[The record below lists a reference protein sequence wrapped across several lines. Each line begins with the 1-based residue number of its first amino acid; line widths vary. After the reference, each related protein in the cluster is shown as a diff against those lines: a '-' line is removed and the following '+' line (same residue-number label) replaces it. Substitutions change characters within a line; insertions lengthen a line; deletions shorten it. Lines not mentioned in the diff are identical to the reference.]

1 MSIRADQIKL
11 SKAWNKAVIK
21 KLPVSYKKDG
31 ISYVDHTQVTQRLIA
46 LIPDVQFKLG
56 CHIYDKYEDLEGRQ
70 RKILTGVEYTIEGT
84 IDGHFRSVTEIGMCD
99 KPFEVEGRKPANNGE
114 RAKECISDAVKR
126 CGMRLGIGIEL
137 YDSSAWLSNY
147 LQDEKPSYPMT
158 PDMDKGVKKIEEDAK
173 AIKEKQKEEIQDK
186 LVKKA
191 KEDLEKIIDQK
202 DMDKA
207 VKILED
213 GVNSNK

>member
-1 MSIRADQIKL
+1 MGKRTDQIKL
-11 SKAWNKAVIK
+11 SKAWNKAVVK

-31 ISYVDHTQVTQRLIA
+31 IDYVDHTQVTQRLIA
-46 LIPDVQFKLG
+46 LIPDVQLKAGSF
-56 CHIYDKYEDLEGRQ
+56 IYDDYEDLEGRR

-84 IDGHFRSVTEIGMCD
+84 IDGHFRSVTEVGMCD

-137 YDSSAWLSNY
+137 YDSSAWLSSY
-147 LQDEKPSYPMT
+147 L
-158 PDMDKGVKKIEEDAK
+158 ED
-173 AIKEKQKEEIQDK
+173 DK
-186 LVKKA
+186 LIANKTKPKPKPKPKDPIVEKVKV
-191 KEDLEKIIDQK
+191 DLEKIIDQK

-213 GVNSNK
+213 GVSSNK

>member
-1 MSIRADQIKL
+1 MGIRSDQIKL
-11 SKAWNKAVIK
+11 SKEWNKAVVK

-46 LIPDVQFKLG
+46 LIPDVQFKAG
-56 CHIYDKYEDLEGRQ
+56 SFIYDDYEDLEGRR

-84 IDGHFRSVTEIGMCD
+84 IDGHLRSVTEVGMCD

-137 YDSSAWLSNY
+137 YDSSAWLSAY
-147 LQDEKPSYPMT
+147 LESPKLVANKPKKEKPKPKD
-158 PDMDKGVKKIEEDAK
+158 PIVE
-173 AIKEKQKEEIQDK
+173 
-186 LVKKA
+186 KA
-191 KEDLEKIIDQK
+191 KEDLEKLIDQK

-207 VKILED
+207 VKMLED
-213 GVNSNK
+213 GLNSKK

>member
-1 MSIRADQIKL
+1 MGKRSDQIKL
-11 SKAWNKAVIK
+11 SKAWNKAVVK

-31 ISYVDHTQVTQRLIA
+31 IDYVDHTQVTQRLIA
-46 LIPDVQFKLG
+46 LIPDVQLKAGSF
-56 CHIYDKYEDLEGRQ
+56 IYDDYEDLEGRR
-70 RKILTGVEYTIEGT
+70 RKILTGVEYTVEGT
-84 IDGHFRSVTEIGMCD
+84 IDGHFRSVTEVGMCD

-137 YDSSAWLSNY
+137 YDSSAWLSSY
-147 LQDEKPSYPMT
+147 LED
-158 PDMDKGVKKIEEDAK
+158 DKLIANKT
-173 AIKEKQKEEIQDK
+173 KQKPKPKPKDPVVEK
-186 LVKKA
+186 VKV
-191 KEDLEKIIDQK
+191 DLEKIIDQK

-213 GVNSNK
+213 GVSSRK

>member
-1 MSIRADQIKL
+1 MGKRSDQIKL
-11 SKAWNKAVIK
+11 SKAWNKAVGK

-31 ISYVDHTQVTQRLIA
+31 IDYVDHTQVTQRLIA
-46 LIPDVQFKLG
+46 LIPDVQLKAGSF
-56 CHIYDKYEDLEGRQ
+56 IYDDYEDLEGRR

-84 IDGHFRSVTEIGMCD
+84 IDGHFRSVTEVGMCD

-137 YDSSAWLSNY
+137 YDSSAWLSSY
-147 LQDEKPSYPMT
+147 L
-158 PDMDKGVKKIEEDAK
+158 ED
-173 AIKEKQKEEIQDK
+173 DK
-186 LVKKA
+186 LIANKTKSKPKPKPKDPVVEKVKV
-191 KEDLEKIIDQK
+191 DLEKIIDQK

-213 GVNSNK
+213 GVSSNK

>member
-1 MSIRADQIKL
+1 MGIRSDQIKL
-11 SKAWNKAVIK
+11 SKEWNKAVVK

-46 LIPDVQFKLG
+46 LIPDVQFKAG
-56 CHIYDKYEDLEGRQ
+56 SFIYDDYEDLEGRR

-84 IDGHFRSVTEIGMCD
+84 IDGHLRSVTEVGMCD

-137 YDSSAWLSNY
+137 YDSSAWLSAY
-147 LQDEKPSYPMT
+147 LESPKLIANKTKKEKPKPKD
-158 PDMDKGVKKIEEDAK
+158 PIVE
-173 AIKEKQKEEIQDK
+173 
-186 LVKKA
+186 KA
-191 KEDLEKIIDQK
+191 KVDLEKLIDQK

-207 VKILED
+207 VKMLED
-213 GVNSNK
+213 GLNSKK

>member
-11 SKAWNKAVIK
+11 SKAWTKAVIK

-46 LIPDVQFKLG
+46 IIPDVQFKLG
-56 CHIYDKYEDLEGRQ
+56 NHIYDKYEDLEGRQ

-84 IDGHFRSVTEIGMCD
+84 IDGHFRSVTEVGMCD
-99 KPFEVEGRKPANNGE
+99 KPFDVEGRKPANNGE

-137 YDSSAWLSNY
+137 YDSSAWLSGY
-147 LQDEKPSYPMT
+147 LEPKKEKPKPK
-158 PDMDKGVKKIEEDAK
+158 PKPKDPIVEKVK
-173 AIKEKQKEEIQDK
+173 
-186 LVKKA
+186 V
-191 KEDLEKIIDQK
+191 DLEKIIDQK

-213 GVNSNK
+213 GVSSNK

>member
-11 SKAWNKAVIK
+11 SKAWTKAVIK

-84 IDGHFRSVTEIGMCD
+84 IDGHFRSVTEVGMCD
-99 KPFEVEGRKPANNGE
+99 KPFDVEGRKPANNGE

-137 YDSSAWLSNY
+137 YDSSAWLSSY
-147 LQDEKPSYPMT
+147 LESPDLIANKPKKEKPKPK
-158 PDMDKGVKKIEEDAK
+158 PKPKDPVVE
-173 AIKEKQKEEIQDK
+173 
-186 LVKKA
+186 KA
-191 KEDLEKIIDQK
+191 KVDLEKIIDQK
-202 DMDKA
+202 DLDKA

>member
-1 MSIRADQIKL
+1 MGKRTDQIKL
-11 SKAWNKAVIK
+11 SKAWNKAVVK

-31 ISYVDHTQVTQRLIA
+31 IDYVDHTQVTQRLIA
-46 LIPDVQFKLG
+46 LIPDVQLKAGSF
-56 CHIYDKYEDLEGRQ
+56 IYDDYEDLEGRR
-70 RKILTGVEYTIEGT
+70 RKILTGVEYTVEGT
-84 IDGHFRSVTEIGMCD
+84 IDGHFRSVTEVGMCD

-137 YDSSAWLSNY
+137 YDSSAWLSSY
-147 LQDEKPSYPMT
+147 LED
-158 PDMDKGVKKIEEDAK
+158 DKLIANKT
-173 AIKEKQKEEIQDK
+173 KQKPKPKPKDPVVEK
-186 LVKKA
+186 VKA
-191 KEDLEKIIDQK
+191 DLEKIIDQK

-213 GVNSNK
+213 GVSSRK

>member
-1 MSIRADQIKL
+1 MGKRTDQIKL
-11 SKAWNKAVIK
+11 SKAWNKAVVK

-31 ISYVDHTQVTQRLIA
+31 IDYVDHTQVTQRLIA
-46 LIPDVQFKLG
+46 LIPDVKLKAG
-56 CHIYDKYEDLEGRQ
+56 SFIYDDYEDLEGRR

-84 IDGHFRSVTEIGMCD
+84 IDGHFRSVTEVGMCD
-99 KPFEVEGRKPANNGE
+99 KPFELAPRQDGSVPKVSNNGE
-114 RAKECISDAVKR
+114 RAKECISDAIKR

-137 YDSSAWLSNY
+137 YDSSAWLSSY
-147 LQDEKPSYPMT
+147 LEDDKLIANKTKPKT
-158 PDMDKGVKKIEEDAK
+158 KTKDTKD
-173 AIKEKQKEEIQDK
+173 EIQDK
-186 LVKKA
+186 LVEKA

-213 GVNSNK
+213 GVSSNK

>member
-1 MSIRADQIKL
+1 MGKRSDQIKL
-11 SKAWNKAVIK
+11 SKAWNKAVVK

-31 ISYVDHTQVTQRLIA
+31 IDYVDHTQVTQRLIA
-46 LIPDVQFKLG
+46 LIPDVQLKAGSF
-56 CHIYDKYEDLEGRQ
+56 IYDDYEDLEGRR

-84 IDGHFRSVTEIGMCD
+84 IDGHFRSVTEVGMCD
-99 KPFEVEGRKPANNGE
+99 KPFEFAPRQDGSVPKVSNNGE
-114 RAKECISDAVKR
+114 RAKECISDAIKR

-137 YDSSAWLSNY
+137 YDSSAWLSSY
-147 LQDEKPSYPMT
+147 LEDDKLIANKTKPKT
-158 PDMDKGVKKIEEDAK
+158 KTKDTKD
-173 AIKEKQKEEIQDK
+173 EIQDK

-213 GVNSNK
+213 GVSSNK

>member
-1 MSIRADQIKL
+1 MGKRSDQIKL
-11 SKAWNKAVIK
+11 SKAWNKAVVK

-31 ISYVDHTQVTQRLIA
+31 IDYVDHTQVTQRLIA
-46 LIPDVQFKLG
+46 LIPDVQLKAGSF
-56 CHIYDKYEDLEGRQ
+56 IYDDYEDLEGRR

-84 IDGHFRSVTEIGMCD
+84 IDGHFRSVTEVGMCD

-137 YDSSAWLSNY
+137 YDSSAWLSSY
-147 LQDEKPSYPMT
+147 L
-158 PDMDKGVKKIEEDAK
+158 ED
-173 AIKEKQKEEIQDK
+173 DK
-186 LVKKA
+186 LIANKTKPKPKPKPKDPVVEKVKV
-191 KEDLEKIIDQK
+191 DLEKIIDQK

-213 GVNSNK
+213 GVSSNK

>member
-84 IDGHFRSVTEIGMCD
+84 IDGHFRSVTEVGMCD
-99 KPFEVEGRKPANNGE
+99 KPFDVEGRKPANNGE

-137 YDSSAWLSNY
+137 YDSSAWLSSY
-147 LQDEKPSYPMT
+147 LEPKKEKPKPKPKT
-158 PDMDKGVKKIEEDAK
+158 KDPVVE
-173 AIKEKQKEEIQDK
+173 
-186 LVKKA
+186 KA
-191 KEDLEKIIDQK
+191 KVDLEKIIDQK
-202 DMDKA
+202 DIDKA

-213 GVNSNK
+213 GVNSNKQYSSNKEKGNYADSQ

>member
-11 SKAWNKAVIK
+11 SKAWTKAVIK

-84 IDGHFRSVTEIGMCD
+84 IDGHFRSVTEVGMCD
-99 KPFEVEGRKPANNGE
+99 KPFDVEGRKPANNGE

-137 YDSSAWLSNY
+137 YDSSAWLSSY
-147 LQDEKPSYPMT
+147 LEPKKEKPKPK
-158 PDMDKGVKKIEEDAK
+158 PKPKDPVVE
-173 AIKEKQKEEIQDK
+173 
-186 LVKKA
+186 KA
-191 KEDLEKIIDQK
+191 KVDLEKIIDQK
-202 DMDKA
+202 DIDKA

>member
-1 MSIRADQIKL
+1 MGIRSDQIKL
-11 SKAWNKAVIK
+11 SKEWNKAVVK

-46 LIPDVQFKLG
+46 LIPDVQFKAG
-56 CHIYDKYEDLEGRQ
+56 SFIYDDYEDLEGRR

-84 IDGHFRSVTEIGMCD
+84 IDGHLRSVTEVGMCD

-137 YDSSAWLSNY
+137 YDSSAWLSAY
-147 LQDEKPSYPMT
+147 LESPNLIANKPKKEKPKPKD
-158 PDMDKGVKKIEEDAK
+158 PIVE
-173 AIKEKQKEEIQDK
+173 
-186 LVKKA
+186 KA
-191 KEDLEKIIDQK
+191 KVDLEKLIDQK

-207 VKILED
+207 VKMLED
-213 GVNSNK
+213 GLNSKK

>member
-84 IDGHFRSVTEIGMCD
+84 IDGHFRSVTEVGMCD
-99 KPFEVEGRKPANNGE
+99 KPFDVEGRKPANNGE

-137 YDSSAWLSNY
+137 YDSSAWLSSY
-147 LQDEKPSYPMT
+147 LEPKPKKEKPKPK
-158 PDMDKGVKKIEEDAK
+158 PKPKDPVVE
-173 AIKEKQKEEIQDK
+173 
-186 LVKKA
+186 KA
-191 KEDLEKIIDQK
+191 KVDLEKIIDQK
-202 DMDKA
+202 DIDKA

>member
-1 MSIRADQIKL
+1 MGKRSDQIKL
-11 SKAWNKAVIK
+11 SKAWNKAVVK

-31 ISYVDHTQVTQRLIA
+31 IDYVDHTQVTQRLIA
-46 LIPDVQFKLG
+46 LIPDVQLKAGSF
-56 CHIYDKYEDLEGRQ
+56 IYDDHEDLEGRR
-70 RKILTGVEYTIEGT
+70 RKILTGVEYTVEGT
-84 IDGHFRSVTEIGMCD
+84 IDGHFRSVTEVGMCD
-99 KPFEVEGRKPANNGE
+99 KPFEFAPRQDGSVPKVSNNGE
-114 RAKECISDAVKR
+114 RAKECISDAIKR

-137 YDSSAWLSNY
+137 YDSSAWLSSY
-147 LQDEKPSYPMT
+147 LEDDKLIANKTKPKT
-158 PDMDKGVKKIEEDAK
+158 KTKDTKD
-173 AIKEKQKEEIQDK
+173 EIQDK

-213 GVNSNK
+213 GVSSNK

>member
-1 MSIRADQIKL
+1 MSIRTDQIKL

-56 CHIYDKYEDLEGRQ
+56 CHIYDKYE
-70 RKILTGVEYTIEGT
+70 
-84 IDGHFRSVTEIGMCD
+84 
-99 KPFEVEGRKPANNGE
+99 
-114 RAKECISDAVKR
+114 ECISDAVKR

-137 YDSSAWLSNY
+137 YDSSAWLSSY
-147 LQDEKPSYPMT
+147 LESPDLIANKPKKEKPKPK
-158 PDMDKGVKKIEEDAK
+158 PKPKDPVVE
-173 AIKEKQKEEIQDK
+173 
-186 LVKKA
+186 KA
-191 KEDLEKIIDQK
+191 KVDLEKIIDQK
-202 DMDKA
+202 DLDKA

>member
-1 MSIRADQIKL
+1 MGKRSDQIKL
-11 SKAWNKAVIK
+11 SKAWNKAVVK

-31 ISYVDHTQVTQRLIA
+31 IDYVDHTQVTQRLIA
-46 LIPDVQFKLG
+46 LIPDVQLKAGSF
-56 CHIYDKYEDLEGRQ
+56 IYDDYEDLEGRR

-84 IDGHFRSVTEIGMCD
+84 IDGHFRSVTEVGMCD

-137 YDSSAWLSNY
+137 YDSSAWLSSY
-147 LQDEKPSYPMT
+147 L
-158 PDMDKGVKKIEEDAK
+158 ED
-173 AIKEKQKEEIQDK
+173 DK
-186 LVKKA
+186 LIANKTKSNPKPNPKDPVVEKVKV
-191 KEDLEKIIDQK
+191 DLEKIIDQK

-213 GVNSNK
+213 GVSSNK

>member
-84 IDGHFRSVTEIGMCD
+84 IDGHFRSVTEVGMCD
-99 KPFEVEGRKPANNGE
+99 KPFDVEGRMPANNGE

-137 YDSSAWLSNY
+137 YDSSAWLSSY
-147 LQDEKPSYPMT
+147 LESPDLIANKPKKEKPKPK
-158 PDMDKGVKKIEEDAK
+158 PKPKDPVVE
-173 AIKEKQKEEIQDK
+173 
-186 LVKKA
+186 KA
-191 KEDLEKIIDQK
+191 KVDLEKIIDQK
-202 DMDKA
+202 DLDKA

>member
-84 IDGHFRSVTEIGMCD
+84 IDGHFRSVTEVGMCD
-99 KPFEVEGRKPANNGE
+99 KPFDVEGRKPANNGE

-137 YDSSAWLSNY
+137 YDSSAWLSSY
-147 LQDEKPSYPMT
+147 LESPDLIANKPKKEKPKPK
-158 PDMDKGVKKIEEDAK
+158 PKPKDPVVE
-173 AIKEKQKEEIQDK
+173 
-186 LVKKA
+186 KA
-191 KEDLEKIIDQK
+191 KVDLEKIIDQK
-202 DMDKA
+202 DLDKA

>member
-1 MSIRADQIKL
+1 MGIRSDQIKL
-11 SKAWNKAVIK
+11 SKEWNKAVVK

-46 LIPDVQFKLG
+46 LIPDVQFKAG
-56 CHIYDKYEDLEGRQ
+56 SFIYDDYEDLEGRR

-84 IDGHFRSVTEIGMCD
+84 IDGHLRSVTEVGMCD

-137 YDSSAWLSNY
+137 YDSSAWLSAY
-147 LQDEKPSYPMT
+147 LESPKLIANKPKKEKPKPKD
-158 PDMDKGVKKIEEDAK
+158 PIVE
-173 AIKEKQKEEIQDK
+173 
-186 LVKKA
+186 KA
-191 KEDLEKIIDQK
+191 KVDLEKLIDQK

-207 VKILED
+207 VKMLED
-213 GVNSNK
+213 GLNSKK

>member
-1 MSIRADQIKL
+1 MGIRSDQIKL
-11 SKAWNKAVIK
+11 SKEWNKAVVK

-46 LIPDVQFKLG
+46 LIPDVQFKAG
-56 CHIYDKYEDLEGRQ
+56 SFIYDDYEDLEGRR

-84 IDGHFRSVTEIGMCD
+84 IDGHLRSVTEVGMCD

-137 YDSSAWLSNY
+137 YDSSAWLSAY
-147 LQDEKPSYPMT
+147 LESPKLVANKPKKEKPKPKD
-158 PDMDKGVKKIEEDAK
+158 PIVE
-173 AIKEKQKEEIQDK
+173 
-186 LVKKA
+186 KA
-191 KEDLEKIIDQK
+191 KVDLEKLIDQK

-207 VKILED
+207 VKMLED
-213 GVNSNK
+213 GLNSKK

>member
-1 MSIRADQIKL
+1 MGKRSDQIKL
-11 SKAWNKAVIK
+11 SKAWNKAVVK

-31 ISYVDHTQVTQRLIA
+31 IDYVDHTQVTQRLIA
-46 LIPDVQFKLG
+46 LIPDVQLKAGSF
-56 CHIYDKYEDLEGRQ
+56 IYDDYEDLEGRR
-70 RKILTGVEYTIEGT
+70 RKILTGVEYTVEGT
-84 IDGHFRSVTEIGMCD
+84 IDGHFRSVTEVGMCD

-137 YDSSAWLSNY
+137 YDSSAWLSSY
-147 LQDEKPSYPMT
+147 L
-158 PDMDKGVKKIEEDAK
+158 ED
-173 AIKEKQKEEIQDK
+173 DK
-186 LVKKA
+186 LIANKTKPKPKPKPKDPVVEKVKV
-191 KEDLEKIIDQK
+191 DLEKIIDQK

-213 GVNSNK
+213 GVSSNK

>member
-1 MSIRADQIKL
+1 MSIRTDQIKL

-84 IDGHFRSVTEIGMCD
+84 IDGHFRSVTEVGMCD
-99 KPFEVEGRKPANNGE
+99 KPFDVEGRKPANNGE

-137 YDSSAWLSNY
+137 YDSSAWLSSY
-147 LQDEKPSYPMT
+147 LESPDLIANKPKKEKPKPK
-158 PDMDKGVKKIEEDAK
+158 PKPKDPVVE
-173 AIKEKQKEEIQDK
+173 
-186 LVKKA
+186 KA
-191 KEDLEKIIDQK
+191 KVDLEKIIDQK
-202 DMDKA
+202 DLDKA

>member
-11 SKAWNKAVIK
+11 SKAWTKAVIK

-46 LIPDVQFKLG
+46 IIPDVQFKLG
-56 CHIYDKYEDLEGRQ
+56 NHIYDKYEDLEGRQ

-84 IDGHFRSVTEIGMCD
+84 IDGHFRSVTEVGMCD
-99 KPFEVEGRKPANNGE
+99 KPFDVEGRKPANNGE

-137 YDSSAWLSNY
+137 YDSSAWLSGY
-147 LQDEKPSYPMT
+147 LEPKKEKPKPK
-158 PDMDKGVKKIEEDAK
+158 PKPKDPVVE
-173 AIKEKQKEEIQDK
+173 
-186 LVKKA
+186 KA
-191 KEDLEKIIDQK
+191 KVDLEKIIDQK
-202 DMDKA
+202 DIDKA

-213 GVNSNK
+213 GVSSNK

>member
-84 IDGHFRSVTEIGMCD
+84 IDGHFRSVTEVGMCD
-99 KPFEVEGRKPANNGE
+99 KPFDVEGRKPANNGE

-137 YDSSAWLSNY
+137 YDSSAWLSSY
-147 LQDEKPSYPMT
+147 LEPKKEKPKPK
-158 PDMDKGVKKIEEDAK
+158 PKPKDPVVE
-173 AIKEKQKEEIQDK
+173 
-186 LVKKA
+186 KA
-191 KEDLEKIIDQK
+191 KVDLEKIIDQK
-202 DMDKA
+202 DIDKA

>member
-1 MSIRADQIKL
+1 MGKRSDQIKL
-11 SKAWNKAVIK
+11 SKAWNKAVVK

-31 ISYVDHTQVTQRLIA
+31 IDYVDHTQVTQRLIA
-46 LIPDVQFKLG
+46 LIPDVQLKAGSF
-56 CHIYDKYEDLEGRQ
+56 IYDDYEDLEGRR

-84 IDGHFRSVTEIGMCD
+84 IDGHFRSVTEVGMCD

-137 YDSSAWLSNY
+137 YDSSAWLSSY
-147 LQDEKPSYPMT
+147 L
-158 PDMDKGVKKIEEDAK
+158 ED
-173 AIKEKQKEEIQDK
+173 DK
-186 LVKKA
+186 LIANKTKSKPKPKPKDPVVEKVKV
-191 KEDLEKIIDQK
+191 DLEKIIDQK

-213 GVNSNK
+213 GVSSNK

>member
-84 IDGHFRSVTEIGMCD
+84 IDGHFRSVTEVGMCD
-99 KPFEVEGRKPANNGE
+99 KPFDVEGRKPANNGE

-137 YDSSAWLSNY
+137 YDSSAWLSSY
-147 LQDEKPSYPMT
+147 LESPDLIANKPKKEKPKPK
-158 PDMDKGVKKIEEDAK
+158 PKPKDPVVE
-173 AIKEKQKEEIQDK
+173 
-186 LVKKA
+186 KA
-191 KEDLEKIIDQK
+191 KVDLEKIIDQK
-202 DMDKA
+202 DLDKA

-213 GVNSNK
+213 GVSSNK

>member
-1 MSIRADQIKL
+1 MGKRTDQIKL
-11 SKAWNKAVIK
+11 SKAWNKAVVK

-31 ISYVDHTQVTQRLIA
+31 IDYVDHTQVTQRLIA
-46 LIPDVQFKLG
+46 LIPDVQLKAGSF
-56 CHIYDKYEDLEGRQ
+56 IYDDYEDLEGRR
-70 RKILTGVEYTIEGT
+70 RKILTGVEYTVEGT
-84 IDGHFRSVTEIGMCD
+84 IDGHFRSVTEVGMCD

-137 YDSSAWLSNY
+137 YDSSAWLSSY
-147 LQDEKPSYPMT
+147 L
-158 PDMDKGVKKIEEDAK
+158 ED
-173 AIKEKQKEEIQDK
+173 DK
-186 LVKKA
+186 LIANKTKPKPKPKPKDPVVEKVKV
-191 KEDLEKIIDQK
+191 DLEKIIDQK

-213 GVNSNK
+213 GVSSNK

>member
-1 MSIRADQIKL
+1 MGIRTDQIKL

-56 CHIYDKYEDLEGRQ
+56 CHIYDNYEDDQGRTK
-70 RKILTGVEYTIEGT
+70 KILTGVEYTIQGT
-84 IDGHFRSVTEIGMCD
+84 IDGKLRSVTEVGMCD

-137 YDSSAWLSNY
+137 YDSSAWLSGY
-147 LQDEKPSYPMT
+147 LESPDLIANKPKPK
-158 PDMDKGVKKIEEDAK
+158 PKPKDPVVE
-173 AIKEKQKEEIQDK
+173 
-186 LVKKA
+186 KA
-191 KEDLEKIIDQK
+191 KVDLEKLVDQK
-202 DMDKA
+202 DLDKA

>member
-1 MSIRADQIKL
+1 MGKRTDQIKL
-11 SKAWNKAVIK
+11 SKAWNKAVVK

-31 ISYVDHTQVTQRLIA
+31 IDYVDHTQVTQRLIA
-46 LIPDVQFKLG
+46 LIPDVKLKAG
-56 CHIYDKYEDLEGRQ
+56 SFIYDDYEDLEGRR
-70 RKILTGVEYTIEGT
+70 RKILTGVEYTVEGT
-84 IDGHFRSVTEIGMCD
+84 IDGHFRSVTEVGMCD

-137 YDSSAWLSNY
+137 YDSSAWLSSY
-147 LQDEKPSYPMT
+147 L
-158 PDMDKGVKKIEEDAK
+158 ED
-173 AIKEKQKEEIQDK
+173 DK
-186 LVKKA
+186 LIANKTKPKPKPKPKDPVVEKVKV
-191 KEDLEKIIDQK
+191 DLEKIIDQK

-213 GVNSNK
+213 GVSSNK